1 MIVRSLQKKLPV
13 LDIKA
18 FVEFKSNLLQTSN
31 QFKSKT
37 LMQPNKTAT
46 IIFLIPGNNQL
57 TDQFIIQSI
66 NQPIYQSY
74 MNNMELF
81 YYSNRYDP

>member
-1 MIVRSLQKKLPV
+1 
-13 LDIKA
+13 
-18 FVEFKSNLLQTSN
+18 
-31 QFKSKT
+31 
-37 LMQPNKTAT
+37 MQPNKTAT